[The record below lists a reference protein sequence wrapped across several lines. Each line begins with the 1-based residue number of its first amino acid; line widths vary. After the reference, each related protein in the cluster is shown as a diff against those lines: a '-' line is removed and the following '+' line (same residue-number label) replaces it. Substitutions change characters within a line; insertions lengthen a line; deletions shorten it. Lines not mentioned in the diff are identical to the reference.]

1 MNRSRHVFFGSLA
14 LCAAAGFAQAD
25 GPRTAPGLWE
35 VVTKIGGAPELTSAL
50 AEIQKQTAAL
60 PPEQRKEMQEMLK
73 QQGLSIS
80 SEGQVSIMEC
90 ITPDMA
96 KQGPLSRQLDGV
108 CTTKLVSSSASA
120 TKASFVCT
128 DPVMSGEINY
138 GFNDDKAYTAN
149 VATETTDKGV
159 TSRITI
165 ASQGKWL
172 SADCG
177 QVKPVAQPK
186 K

>member
-1 MNRSRHVFFGSLA
+1 MASSTCVFLWSLA
-14 LCAAAGFAQAD
+14 LCAAAGSAQAD

-35 VVTKIGGAPELTSAL
+35 VITKIGGDPELTSAL
-50 AEIQKQTAAL
+50 AELQKQTAAL
-60 PPEQRKEMQEMLK
+60 PPDQRKEMQKMFK

-90 ITPDMA
+90 ITPAMA
-96 KQGPLSRQLDGV
+96 KRGQLSRQLDGV

-138 GFNDDKAYTAN
+138 AFNDDKAYTAN
-149 VATETTDKGV
+149 VVIETADKGA
-159 TSRITI
+159 TSRTTI
-165 ASQGKWL
+165 ASQSKWL

-177 QVKPVAQPK
+177 QVEPVAQPK